1 MQKNM
6 KKLIIITFLFL
17 GFVLPAKAVHYRG
30 FVEIAPGINSELQ
43 RNDESYYD
51 VVCGSEFAIGVS
63 TTHGL
68 QINKKLFLGLGVSG
82 MYSHTWNNI
91 STYLDGRFDFISSRK
106 FSPFVDLKIGLALPC
121 DKVGYYYNYYGTNDR
136 YCDYSEDIH
145 GGLYIAPTIGV
156 RNRLTDNFAL
166 NIGLG
171 WDYIYGRSPAFIG
184 KSRHVVS
191 LKVGIEF

>member
-51 VVCGSEFAIGVS
+51 VVCGNEFAIGVS

-91 STYLDGRFDFISSRK
+91 STYLDGRFDFVSSRK
-106 FSPFVDLKIGLALPC
+106 FSPFVDLKIGFASYC

-136 YCDYSEDIH
+136 YYDYSENRH